1 MGIKFQCPACGKG
14 LNVKSNLAGKRGL
27 CPHCRGR
34 VQIPAESDSTTP
46 PAGSTSTASR
56 TDVRVD
62 AQVDAR
68 ASAPRMNAPRVDTK
82 RGSVSTTAAE
92 SRAGG
97 SAAPQVFENLTFE
110 NLAVEELTSPSF
122 RLERP
127 QVELEAPRGNYF
139 DWIADAPEAVWY
151 VRNRAGGQYGPA
163 VGSVMRT
170 WLQESRVSR
179 ECYVWREGWAHWRQ
193 ASDVFPHLFELRT
206 HGQPPQL
213 PSAVGTSG
221 STSAA
226 RSERSVNE
234 SPEADQAASENE
246 RSSRQGNSTALF
258 VAIVLLVLTLSAVA
272 IGTVVYFLPRN
283 TLATPATDPDAPIE
297 LRDPFA
303 DP

>member
-1 MGIKFQCPACGKG
+1 MGIKFQCPACGKS

-34 VQIPAESDSTTP
+34 VQIPAESDSVTP
-46 PAGSTSTASR
+46 PEGSTSTEARS
-56 TDVRVD
+56 
-62 AQVDAR
+62 DAR
-68 ASAPRMNAPRVDTK
+68 SAGRSSAPRIDTK
-82 RGSVSTTAAE
+82 RGSFSTTAAE
-92 SRAGG
+92 SRAGD

-213 PSAVGTSG
+213 PATVGATST
-221 STSAA
+221 TSESRGA
-226 RSERSVNE
+226 RG
-234 SPEADQAASENE
+234 ASESAE
-246 RSSRQGNSTALF
+246 VDRTAAAPEQSSRQRNSTALF

-272 IGTVVYFLPRN
+272 IGTVVYFFPRN
-283 TLATPATDPDAPIE
+283 SPATPAPDPDAPIE

-303 DP
+303 EP